1 MLERVLPDVVL
12 AVLDGVGLRLRRER
26 SAQEEEGKKEKQSCL
41 HCMGVDQFLF
51 SFVRVVYGLR
61 ATHGNNS
68 AMQR

>member
-12 AVLDGVGLRLRRER
+12 AVLDGVSLRLRRER
-26 SAQEEEGKKEKQSCL
+26 GAQEEEGKKEKQSCI
-41 HCMGVDQFLF
+41 HSMRGYQFLF

-61 ATHGNNS
+61 ATHGNDS